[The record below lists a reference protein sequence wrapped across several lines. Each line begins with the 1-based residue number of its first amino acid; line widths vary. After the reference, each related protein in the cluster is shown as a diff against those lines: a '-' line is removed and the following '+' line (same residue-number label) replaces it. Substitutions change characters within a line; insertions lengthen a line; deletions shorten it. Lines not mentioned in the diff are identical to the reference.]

1 MMKIEKRNEIL
12 IFHFCDDFDEYQVSK
27 MKDEC
32 ILSIQ
37 FNQPE
42 KVILDFKNVDFV
54 DSTGIGFIL
63 ARYKQCRNNQCILTL
78 ANLKT
83 AHRTILGMSGLFQLI
98 EEEVLE

>member
-1 MMKIEKRNEIL
+1 
-12 IFHFCDDFDEYQVSK
+12 

-37 FNQPE
+37 SNQPK
-42 KVILDFKNVDFV
+42 KVILDFRCVDFV

-63 ARYKQCRNNQCILTL
+63 ARYKQCRLLQCELTL
-78 ANLKT
+78 ANLSP

-98 EEEVLE
+98 KEEVLE